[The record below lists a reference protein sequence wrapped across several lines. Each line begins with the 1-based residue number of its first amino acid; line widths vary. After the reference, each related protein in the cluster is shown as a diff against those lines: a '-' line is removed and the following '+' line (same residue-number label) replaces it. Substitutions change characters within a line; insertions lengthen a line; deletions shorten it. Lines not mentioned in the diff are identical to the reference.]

1 MNTHKEKIHEISEN
15 NFVGSTK
22 RSIASA
28 IDTVIVLIVRILF
41 IEIIGKIWIE
51 PILLKF
57 NAEFKEKF
65 GTETPKRTPEHIEFM
80 YQHELFYHIFALFVI
95 IVLIGTLY
103 HSALNSSSWRATI
116 GKRLMGIAI
125 VKNNLM
131 PLSFKRALLH
141 YFLSILP
148 FFYIFYIISY
158 QMKNDVEI
166 YQAITGS
173 YENIAFGIIFMLWL
187 QIHLFTKNKTT
198 AYDLICNTIF
208 INKIFDAKMPW
219 SKIKKNSIN

>member
-80 YQHELFYHIFALFVI
+80 YQHELYYHIFALFVI

-173 YENIAFGIIFMLWL
+173 YENIVFGIIFMLWL

>member
-1 MNTHKEKIHEISEN
+1 MNTHKEKINEFNTH
-15 NFVGSTK
+15 NFASSAK

-28 IDTVIVLIVRILF
+28 IDTVIVLIIRILF
-41 IEIIGKIWIE
+41 IESIGRMWIE

-57 NAEFKEKF
+57 NTKFKEKF

-80 YQHELFYHIFALFVI
+80 YQHELFYNIFALFMI
-95 IVLIGTLY
+95 IVLIGAIY

-125 VKNNLM
+125 VKNNSM

-158 QMKNDVEI
+158 QMKNDLEI

-173 YENIAFGIIFMLWL
+173 IENIIFGIIFMLWL

-208 INKIFDAKMPW
+208 INKVFDAKMPW
-219 SKIKKNSIN
+219 SKIKKN

>member
-1 MNTHKEKIHEISEN
+1 MNTHKEKIYEISEN
-15 NFVGSTK
+15 NFVGSIK
-22 RSIASA
+22 RSVASA

-41 IEIIGKIWIE
+41 IEIIGKTWIE
-51 PILLKF
+51 PCLLKF
-57 NAEFKEKF
+57 NTEFKEKF

-80 YQHELFYHIFALFVI
+80 YQHELFYNIFALFVI

-125 VKNNLM
+125 VKKNLM

-158 QMKNDVEI
+158 QIKNDVEI

-173 YENIAFGIIFMLWL
+173 FENIVFGIIFMLWL

-219 SKIKKNSIN
+219 SKIKKIN

>member
-1 MNTHKEKIHEISEN
+1 MNTHKIEKNEISKN
-15 NFVGSTK
+15 NFAGSVK
-22 RSIASA
+22 RSLASA
-28 IDTVIVLIVRILF
+28 IDTFIVLIVRILF
-41 IEIIGKIWIE
+41 IEIIGKMWIE

-57 NAEFKEKF
+57 NSEFKEKF

-80 YQHELFYHIFALFVI
+80 YQHELFYNLFGLFI
-95 IVLIGTLY
+95 IILLIGALY
-103 HSALNSSSWRATI
+103 HSLLNSSSWRATI

-125 VKNNLM
+125 VKNNHIALG
-131 PLSFKRALLH
+131 FKRSLLH

-158 QMKNDVEI
+158 QLKYNVEI
-166 YQAITGS
+166 YQAITAS
-173 YENIAFGIIFMLWL
+173 FENILCGIIFMLWL

-208 INKIFDAKMPW
+208 INKVFDAKTPW
-219 SKIKKNSIN
+219 SKINKN